1 MRTYKKRIITDVVS
15 VGMLLLAVGLIL
27 LMHRYMGDV
36 KSIYLPEA
44 KTTGMPFNIGFRWS
58 VILGMIGVILIQVVM
73 YVWTYC
79 NKNWKLFTWAT
90 GIWIYSAIVF
100 EYVSSSSKLGFFFIL
115 RDNLQYSNPDI
126 IYSVWA
132 KANMLVYAILFV
144 IGLIYL
150 SKQKNAVN
158 MLNYIMTIT
167 QEINNSKESRLY
179 LESAY
184 SSLINNSDPG
194 LIDTRTQE
202 RITNILDTL
211 EQYRMIAEK
220 RERLRYIYEQNRAQA
235 LRQAIPDP
243 VGLLSAVSSGNILK
257 SAASVI
263 YMAVDA
269 ASSYQNAVTQTDLQY
284 LQDGWQLE
292 DEEAQELHNS
302 RKSTFEYMVDM
313 VRENSLPGEYALNE
327 NAVNDFVE
335 WKDKTNLTSK
345 IQWLESNESTYEK
358 FGPFWLE
365 LAKSYYKSEEYD
377 KCLDAIKKY
386 EGISVKI
393 FRKDYDYAEAL
404 PMAIVSAKE
413 IRDKNVY
420 IQTAR
425 EYSEVILSNADGE
438 NWALR
443 YFVAQIYLD
452 LYKQTGS
459 KEYLQKAYDI
469 ALNNVNVLVESQKEL
484 NLAYLSDIQ
493 EVSVNKEAEDEDR
506 EKKEVKQ
513 YNKLLK
519 AQRKVELPPVDEA
532 LYLNCDLLFALAE
545 QLDISVDEQKKIDA
559 ILHENGEPVFL
570 TQALDEKFWFESAYK
585 KLDVQNIDI
594 DFDGKTLKIPAVC
607 IADRS
612 RITVSVDGSSG
623 NQTFQDWTVKKV
635 YRPKGADCSDFIVI
649 FTSETA
655 KKYKYESGD
664 KIAVQIT
671 PVAESADE
679 ILEYDYKATVI
690 QKAFA
695 FKTISFERAAK

>member
-1 MRTYKKRIITDVVS
+1 MRAEDDEDMSEY
-15 VGMLLLAVGLIL
+15 
-27 LMHRYMGDV
+27 
-36 KSIYLPEA
+36 
-44 KTTGMPFNIGFRWS
+44 
-58 VILGMIGVILIQVVM
+58 
-73 YVWTYC
+73 
-79 NKNWKLFTWAT
+79 
-90 GIWIYSAIVF
+90 AIV
-100 EYVSSSSKLGFFFIL
+100 EPETEGDLT
-115 RDNLQYSNPDI
+115 
-126 IYSVWA
+126 
-132 KANMLVYAILFV
+132 
-144 IGLIYL
+144 

>member
-1 MRTYKKRIITDVVS
+1 MTEEKTVETTVQESSSETISDDI
-15 VGMLLLAVGLIL
+15 
-27 LMHRYMGDV
+27 
-36 KSIYLPEA
+36 
-44 KTTGMPFNIGFRWS
+44 KTTETAQYAMERS
-58 VILGMIGVILIQVVM
+58 ETESTKESESIQDITE
-73 YVWTYC
+73 TYEDMSE
-79 NKNWKLFTWAT
+79 
-90 GIWIYSAIVF
+90 YAIV
-100 EYVSSSSKLGFFFIL
+100 EPETEGDLT
-115 RDNLQYSNPDI
+115 
-126 IYSVWA
+126 
-132 KANMLVYAILFV
+132 
-144 IGLIYL
+144 

-220 RERLRYIYEQNRAQA
+220 REKLRYIYEQNRAQA

-365 LAKSYYKSEEYD
+365 LAKSYYESEEYD

-570 TQALDEKFWFESAYK
+570 TQALDEKFWFESADK

>member
-1 MRTYKKRIITDVVS
+1 MRTYKKRSITDVVS

>member
-1 MRTYKKRIITDVVS
+1 MKKIKKALTMVMTASVALSAAECGKDVAKNNMTEEKTVETTVQES
-15 VGMLLLAVGLIL
+15 SSETIS
-27 LMHRYMGDV
+27 DDT
-36 KSIYLPEA
+36 
-44 KTTGMPFNIGFRWS
+44 KTTETAQYAMERS
-58 VILGMIGVILIQVVM
+58 ETESTKESESIQDITE
-73 YVWTYC
+73 TYEDMSE
-79 NKNWKLFTWAT
+79 
-90 GIWIYSAIVF
+90 YAIV
-100 EYVSSSSKLGFFFIL
+100 EPETEGDLT
-115 RDNLQYSNPDI
+115 
-126 IYSVWA
+126 
-132 KANMLVYAILFV
+132 
-144 IGLIYL
+144 

-365 LAKSYYKSEEYD
+365 LAKSYYESEEYD

-570 TQALDEKFWFESAYK
+570 TQALDEKFWFESADK

>member
-1 MRTYKKRIITDVVS
+1 MGGTLCKIGSPLLSFLLCSLCTPLQSIQDITETYEDMS
-15 VGMLLLAVGLIL
+15 E
-27 LMHRYMGDV
+27 Y
-36 KSIYLPEA
+36 
-44 KTTGMPFNIGFRWS
+44 
-58 VILGMIGVILIQVVM
+58 
-73 YVWTYC
+73 
-79 NKNWKLFTWAT
+79 
-90 GIWIYSAIVF
+90 AIV
-100 EYVSSSSKLGFFFIL
+100 EPETEGDLT
-115 RDNLQYSNPDI
+115 
-126 IYSVWA
+126 
-132 KANMLVYAILFV
+132 
-144 IGLIYL
+144 

-263 YMAVDA
+263 YMPVDA
-269 ASSYQNAVTQTDLQY
+269 TSSYQNAVTQTDLQY

-313 VRENSLPGEYALNE
+313 VRENSLPGECALNE

-345 IQWLESNESTYEK
+345 IQWLESNESTYKK

-365 LAKSYYKSEEYD
+365 LAKSYYESEEYD

>member
-1 MRTYKKRIITDVVS
+1 MWSESVALSAAGCGKDVAKNNMTEEKTVETTVQES
-15 VGMLLLAVGLIL
+15 SSETIS
-27 LMHRYMGDV
+27 DDT
-36 KSIYLPEA
+36 
-44 KTTGMPFNIGFRWS
+44 KTTETAQYAMERS
-58 VILGMIGVILIQVVM
+58 ETESTKESESIQDITE
-73 YVWTYC
+73 TYEDMSE
-79 NKNWKLFTWAT
+79 
-90 GIWIYSAIVF
+90 YAIV
-100 EYVSSSSKLGFFFIL
+100 EPETEGDLT
-115 RDNLQYSNPDI
+115 
-126 IYSVWA
+126 
-132 KANMLVYAILFV
+132 
-144 IGLIYL
+144 

>member
-1 MRTYKKRIITDVVS
+1 MSEY
-15 VGMLLLAVGLIL
+15 
-27 LMHRYMGDV
+27 
-36 KSIYLPEA
+36 
-44 KTTGMPFNIGFRWS
+44 
-58 VILGMIGVILIQVVM
+58 
-73 YVWTYC
+73 
-79 NKNWKLFTWAT
+79 
-90 GIWIYSAIVF
+90 AIV
-100 EYVSSSSKLGFFFIL
+100 EPETEGDLT
-115 RDNLQYSNPDI
+115 
-126 IYSVWA
+126 
-132 KANMLVYAILFV
+132 
-144 IGLIYL
+144 

>member
-1 MRTYKKRIITDVVS
+1 
-15 VGMLLLAVGLIL
+15 
-27 LMHRYMGDV
+27 
-36 KSIYLPEA
+36 
-44 KTTGMPFNIGFRWS
+44 
-58 VILGMIGVILIQVVM
+58 
-73 YVWTYC
+73 
-79 NKNWKLFTWAT
+79 
-90 GIWIYSAIVF
+90 
-100 EYVSSSSKLGFFFIL
+100 
-115 RDNLQYSNPDI
+115 
-126 IYSVWA
+126 
-132 KANMLVYAILFV
+132 
-144 IGLIYL
+144 
-150 SKQKNAVN
+150 
-158 MLNYIMTIT
+158 MTIT

-263 YMAVDA
+263 YMPVDA
-269 ASSYQNAVTQTDLQY
+269 TSSYQNAVTQTDLQY

-313 VRENSLPGEYALNE
+313 VRENSLPGECALNE

-345 IQWLESNESTYEK
+345 IQWLESNESTYKK

-365 LAKSYYKSEEYD
+365 LAKSYYESEEYD

>member
-1 MRTYKKRIITDVVS
+1 MKKIKKALTMVMTASVALSAAECGKDVAKNNMTEEKTVETTVQES
-15 VGMLLLAVGLIL
+15 SSETIS
-27 LMHRYMGDV
+27 DDT
-36 KSIYLPEA
+36 
-44 KTTGMPFNIGFRWS
+44 KTTETAQYAMERS
-58 VILGMIGVILIQVVM
+58 ETESTKESESIQDITE
-73 YVWTYC
+73 TYEDMSE
-79 NKNWKLFTWAT
+79 
-90 GIWIYSAIVF
+90 YAIV
-100 EYVSSSSKLGFFFIL
+100 EPETEGDLT
-115 RDNLQYSNPDI
+115 
-126 IYSVWA
+126 
-132 KANMLVYAILFV
+132 
-144 IGLIYL
+144 

-365 LAKSYYKSEEYD
+365 LAKSYYESEEYD

-459 KEYLQKAYDI
+459 KEYLQKAYAI

-570 TQALDEKFWFESAYK
+570 TQALDEKFWFESADK

>member
-1 MRTYKKRIITDVVS
+1 MSEY
-15 VGMLLLAVGLIL
+15 
-27 LMHRYMGDV
+27 
-36 KSIYLPEA
+36 
-44 KTTGMPFNIGFRWS
+44 
-58 VILGMIGVILIQVVM
+58 
-73 YVWTYC
+73 
-79 NKNWKLFTWAT
+79 
-90 GIWIYSAIVF
+90 AIV
-100 EYVSSSSKLGFFFIL
+100 EPETEGDLT
-115 RDNLQYSNPDI
+115 
-126 IYSVWA
+126 
-132 KANMLVYAILFV
+132 
-144 IGLIYL
+144 

-545 QLDISVDEQKKIDA
+545 KLDISVDEQKKIDD

>member
-1 MRTYKKRIITDVVS
+1 MTEEKTVETTVQESSSETISDDT
-15 VGMLLLAVGLIL
+15 
-27 LMHRYMGDV
+27 
-36 KSIYLPEA
+36 
-44 KTTGMPFNIGFRWS
+44 KTTETAQYAMERS
-58 VILGMIGVILIQVVM
+58 ETESTKESESIQDITE
-73 YVWTYC
+73 TYEDMSE
-79 NKNWKLFTWAT
+79 
-90 GIWIYSAIVF
+90 YAIV
-100 EYVSSSSKLGFFFIL
+100 EPETEGDLT
-115 RDNLQYSNPDI
+115 
-126 IYSVWA
+126 
-132 KANMLVYAILFV
+132 
-144 IGLIYL
+144 

-313 VRENSLPGEYALNE
+313 VRENSLSGEYALNE

-365 LAKSYYKSEEYD
+365 LAKSYYESEEYD

-570 TQALDEKFWFESAYK
+570 TQALDEKFWFESADK

>member
-1 MRTYKKRIITDVVS
+1 
-15 VGMLLLAVGLIL
+15 
-27 LMHRYMGDV
+27 
-36 KSIYLPEA
+36 
-44 KTTGMPFNIGFRWS
+44 
-58 VILGMIGVILIQVVM
+58 
-73 YVWTYC
+73 
-79 NKNWKLFTWAT
+79 
-90 GIWIYSAIVF
+90 
-100 EYVSSSSKLGFFFIL
+100 
-115 RDNLQYSNPDI
+115 
-126 IYSVWA
+126 
-132 KANMLVYAILFV
+132 
-144 IGLIYL
+144 
-150 SKQKNAVN
+150 
-158 MLNYIMTIT
+158 
-167 QEINNSKESRLY
+167 
-179 LESAY
+179 
-184 SSLINNSDPG
+184 
-194 LIDTRTQE
+194 
-202 RITNILDTL
+202 
-211 EQYRMIAEK
+211 
-220 RERLRYIYEQNRAQA
+220 
-235 LRQAIPDP
+235 
-243 VGLLSAVSSGNILK
+243 
-257 SAASVI
+257 
-263 YMAVDA
+263 
-269 ASSYQNAVTQTDLQY
+269 
-284 LQDGWQLE
+284 
-292 DEEAQELHNS
+292 
-302 RKSTFEYMVDM
+302 M

-585 KLDVQNIDI
+585 N
-594 DFDGKTLKIPAVC
+594 
-607 IADRS
+607 
-612 RITVSVDGSSG
+612 
-623 NQTFQDWTVKKV
+623 
-635 YRPKGADCSDFIVI
+635 
-649 FTSETA
+649 
-655 KKYKYESGD
+655 
-664 KIAVQIT
+664 
-671 PVAESADE
+671 
-679 ILEYDYKATVI
+679 
-690 QKAFA
+690 
-695 FKTISFERAAK
+695 

>member
-1 MRTYKKRIITDVVS
+1 MEKTVETTVQESSSETISDDT
-15 VGMLLLAVGLIL
+15 
-27 LMHRYMGDV
+27 
-36 KSIYLPEA
+36 
-44 KTTGMPFNIGFRWS
+44 KTTETAQYAMERS
-58 VILGMIGVILIQVVM
+58 ETESTKESESIQDITE
-73 YVWTYC
+73 TYEDMSE
-79 NKNWKLFTWAT
+79 
-90 GIWIYSAIVF
+90 YAIV
-100 EYVSSSSKLGFFFIL
+100 EPETEGDLT
-115 RDNLQYSNPDI
+115 
-126 IYSVWA
+126 
-132 KANMLVYAILFV
+132 
-144 IGLIYL
+144 

>member
-1 MRTYKKRIITDVVS
+1 MCKIGSPLLSFLLCSLCTPLQSIQDITETYEDMS
-15 VGMLLLAVGLIL
+15 E
-27 LMHRYMGDV
+27 Y
-36 KSIYLPEA
+36 
-44 KTTGMPFNIGFRWS
+44 
-58 VILGMIGVILIQVVM
+58 
-73 YVWTYC
+73 
-79 NKNWKLFTWAT
+79 
-90 GIWIYSAIVF
+90 AIV
-100 EYVSSSSKLGFFFIL
+100 EPETEGDLT
-115 RDNLQYSNPDI
+115 
-126 IYSVWA
+126 
-132 KANMLVYAILFV
+132 
-144 IGLIYL
+144 

-263 YMAVDA
+263 YMPVDA
-269 ASSYQNAVTQTDLQY
+269 TSSYQNAVTQTDLQY

-313 VRENSLPGEYALNE
+313 VRENSLPGECALNE

-345 IQWLESNESTYEK
+345 IQWLESNESTYKK

-365 LAKSYYKSEEYD
+365 LAKSYYESEEYD

>member
-1 MRTYKKRIITDVVS
+1 MQSIQDITETYEDMS
-15 VGMLLLAVGLIL
+15 E
-27 LMHRYMGDV
+27 Y
-36 KSIYLPEA
+36 
-44 KTTGMPFNIGFRWS
+44 
-58 VILGMIGVILIQVVM
+58 
-73 YVWTYC
+73 
-79 NKNWKLFTWAT
+79 
-90 GIWIYSAIVF
+90 AIV
-100 EYVSSSSKLGFFFIL
+100 EPETEGDLT
-115 RDNLQYSNPDI
+115 
-126 IYSVWA
+126 
-132 KANMLVYAILFV
+132 
-144 IGLIYL
+144 

-263 YMAVDA
+263 YMPVDA
-269 ASSYQNAVTQTDLQY
+269 TSSYQNAVTQTDLQY

-313 VRENSLPGEYALNE
+313 VRENSLPGECALNE

-345 IQWLESNESTYEK
+345 IQWLESNESTYKK

-365 LAKSYYKSEEYD
+365 LAKSYYESEEYD

>member
-1 MRTYKKRIITDVVS
+1 MKYLWTEDT
-15 VGMLLLAVGLIL
+15 GAGL
-27 LMHRYMGDV
+27 H
-36 KSIYLPEA
+36 
-44 KTTGMPFNIGFRWS
+44 F
-58 VILGMIGVILIQVVM
+58 
-73 YVWTYC
+73 
-79 NKNWKLFTWAT
+79 WKLVNQLFFDDALVVESKESNQ
-90 GIWIYSAIVF
+90 GLLDALADIDMKEDDKYYIAFDYVVDNQDMSEYAIV
-100 EYVSSSSKLGFFFIL
+100 EPETEGDLT
-115 RDNLQYSNPDI
+115 
-126 IYSVWA
+126 
-132 KANMLVYAILFV
+132 
-144 IGLIYL
+144 

>member
-1 MRTYKKRIITDVVS
+1 MSLKKIKKALTMVLTASVALSAAGCGKDVAKNNMTEEKTVETTVQES
-15 VGMLLLAVGLIL
+15 SSETIS
-27 LMHRYMGDV
+27 DDT
-36 KSIYLPEA
+36 
-44 KTTGMPFNIGFRWS
+44 KTTE
-58 VILGMIGVILIQVVM
+58 
-73 YVWTYC
+73 T
-79 NKNWKLFTWAT
+79 A
-90 GIWIYSAIVF
+90 
-100 EYVSSSSKLGFFFIL
+100 
-115 RDNLQYSNPDI
+115 QY
-126 IYSVWA
+126 A
-132 KANMLVYAILFV
+132 M
-144 IGLIYL
+144 
-150 SKQKNAVN
+150 
-158 MLNYIMTIT
+158 
-167 QEINNSKESRLY
+167 
-179 LESAY
+179 
-184 SSLINNSDPG
+184 
-194 LIDTRTQE
+194 E
-202 RITNILDTL
+202 RSET
-211 EQYRMIAEK
+211 
-220 RERLRYIYEQNRAQA
+220 
-235 LRQAIPDP
+235 
-243 VGLLSAVSSGNILK
+243 
-257 SAASVI
+257 
-263 YMAVDA
+263 
-269 ASSYQNAVTQTDLQY
+269 
-284 LQDGWQLE
+284 
-292 DEEAQELHNS
+292 
-302 RKSTFEYMVDM
+302 
-313 VRENSLPGEYALNE
+313 
-327 NAVNDFVE
+327 
-335 WKDKTNLTSK
+335 
-345 IQWLESNESTYEK
+345 EST
-358 FGPFWLE
+358 
-365 LAKSYYKSEEYD
+365 
-377 KCLDAIKKY
+377 
-386 EGISVKI
+386 
-393 FRKDYDYAEAL
+393 
-404 PMAIVSAKE
+404 KE
-413 IRDKNVY
+413 
-420 IQTAR
+420 TAR
-425 EYSEVILSNADGE
+425 EYSEVSLSNADGE

-570 TQALDEKFWFESAYK
+570 TQALDEKFWFESADK

>member
-1 MRTYKKRIITDVVS
+1 MSLKKIKKALTMVMTASVALSAAECGKDVAKNNMTEEKTVETTVQES
-15 VGMLLLAVGLIL
+15 SSETIS
-27 LMHRYMGDV
+27 DDT
-36 KSIYLPEA
+36 
-44 KTTGMPFNIGFRWS
+44 KTTETAQYAMERS
-58 VILGMIGVILIQVVM
+58 ETESTKESESIQDITE
-73 YVWTYC
+73 TYEDMSE
-79 NKNWKLFTWAT
+79 
-90 GIWIYSAIVF
+90 YAIV
-100 EYVSSSSKLGFFFIL
+100 EPETEGDLT
-115 RDNLQYSNPDI
+115 
-126 IYSVWA
+126 
-132 KANMLVYAILFV
+132 
-144 IGLIYL
+144 

-365 LAKSYYKSEEYD
+365 LAKSYYESEEYD

-570 TQALDEKFWFESAYK
+570 TQALDEKFWFESADK

>member
-1 MRTYKKRIITDVVS
+1 MSEY
-15 VGMLLLAVGLIL
+15 
-27 LMHRYMGDV
+27 
-36 KSIYLPEA
+36 
-44 KTTGMPFNIGFRWS
+44 
-58 VILGMIGVILIQVVM
+58 
-73 YVWTYC
+73 
-79 NKNWKLFTWAT
+79 
-90 GIWIYSAIVF
+90 AIV
-100 EYVSSSSKLGFFFIL
+100 EPETEGDLT
-115 RDNLQYSNPDI
+115 
-126 IYSVWA
+126 
-132 KANMLVYAILFV
+132 
-144 IGLIYL
+144 

-365 LAKSYYKSEEYD
+365 LAKSYYESEEYD

>member
-1 MRTYKKRIITDVVS
+1 MSLKKIKKALTMGLTASGALSAAGCGKDVAKNNMTEEKTVETTVQES
-15 VGMLLLAVGLIL
+15 SSETIS
-27 LMHRYMGDV
+27 DDT
-36 KSIYLPEA
+36 
-44 KTTGMPFNIGFRWS
+44 KTTETAQYAMERS
-58 VILGMIGVILIQVVM
+58 ETESTKESESIQDITE
-73 YVWTYC
+73 TYEDMSE
-79 NKNWKLFTWAT
+79 
-90 GIWIYSAIVF
+90 YAIV
-100 EYVSSSSKLGFFFIL
+100 EPETEGDLT
-115 RDNLQYSNPDI
+115 
-126 IYSVWA
+126 
-132 KANMLVYAILFV
+132 
-144 IGLIYL
+144 

>member
-1 MRTYKKRIITDVVS
+1 MERSETESTKESESIQDITETYEDMS
-15 VGMLLLAVGLIL
+15 E
-27 LMHRYMGDV
+27 Y
-36 KSIYLPEA
+36 
-44 KTTGMPFNIGFRWS
+44 
-58 VILGMIGVILIQVVM
+58 
-73 YVWTYC
+73 
-79 NKNWKLFTWAT
+79 
-90 GIWIYSAIVF
+90 AIV
-100 EYVSSSSKLGFFFIL
+100 EPETEGDLT
-115 RDNLQYSNPDI
+115 
-126 IYSVWA
+126 
-132 KANMLVYAILFV
+132 
-144 IGLIYL
+144 

-365 LAKSYYKSEEYD
+365 LAKSYYESEEYD

-570 TQALDEKFWFESAYK
+570 TQALDEKFWFESADK

>member
-1 MRTYKKRIITDVVS
+1 MSLKKIKKALTMVLTASVALSAAGCGIDVAKNNMTEEKTVETTVQES
-15 VGMLLLAVGLIL
+15 SSETIS
-27 LMHRYMGDV
+27 DDT
-36 KSIYLPEA
+36 
-44 KTTGMPFNIGFRWS
+44 KTTETAQYAMERS
-58 VILGMIGVILIQVVM
+58 ETESTKESESIQDITE
-73 YVWTYC
+73 TYEDMSE
-79 NKNWKLFTWAT
+79 
-90 GIWIYSAIVF
+90 YAIV
-100 EYVSSSSKLGFFFIL
+100 EPETEGDLT
-115 RDNLQYSNPDI
+115 
-126 IYSVWA
+126 
-132 KANMLVYAILFV
+132 
-144 IGLIYL
+144 

>member
-1 MRTYKKRIITDVVS
+1 
-15 VGMLLLAVGLIL
+15 
-27 LMHRYMGDV
+27 
-36 KSIYLPEA
+36 
-44 KTTGMPFNIGFRWS
+44 
-58 VILGMIGVILIQVVM
+58 
-73 YVWTYC
+73 
-79 NKNWKLFTWAT
+79 
-90 GIWIYSAIVF
+90 
-100 EYVSSSSKLGFFFIL
+100 
-115 RDNLQYSNPDI
+115 
-126 IYSVWA
+126 
-132 KANMLVYAILFV
+132 
-144 IGLIYL
+144 
-150 SKQKNAVN
+150 
-158 MLNYIMTIT
+158 
-167 QEINNSKESRLY
+167 
-179 LESAY
+179 
-184 SSLINNSDPG
+184 
-194 LIDTRTQE
+194 
-202 RITNILDTL
+202 
-211 EQYRMIAEK
+211 
-220 RERLRYIYEQNRAQA
+220 
-235 LRQAIPDP
+235 
-243 VGLLSAVSSGNILK
+243 
-257 SAASVI
+257 
-263 YMAVDA
+263 
-269 ASSYQNAVTQTDLQY
+269 
-284 LQDGWQLE
+284 
-292 DEEAQELHNS
+292 
-302 RKSTFEYMVDM
+302 MVDM

-365 LAKSYYKSEEYD
+365 LAKSYYESEEYD

-570 TQALDEKFWFESAYK
+570 TQALDEKFWFESADK

>member
-1 MRTYKKRIITDVVS
+1 MSLKKIKKALTMVMTASVALSAAECGKDVAKNNMTEEKTVETTVQES
-15 VGMLLLAVGLIL
+15 SSETIS
-27 LMHRYMGDV
+27 DD
-36 KSIYLPEA
+36 I
-44 KTTGMPFNIGFRWS
+44 KTTETAQYAMERS
-58 VILGMIGVILIQVVM
+58 ETESTKESESIQDITE
-73 YVWTYC
+73 TYEDMSE
-79 NKNWKLFTWAT
+79 
-90 GIWIYSAIVF
+90 YAIV
-100 EYVSSSSKLGFFFIL
+100 EPETEGDLT
-115 RDNLQYSNPDI
+115 
-126 IYSVWA
+126 
-132 KANMLVYAILFV
+132 
-144 IGLIYL
+144 

-313 VRENSLPGEYALNE
+313 VRENSLSGEYALNE

-365 LAKSYYKSEEYD
+365 LAKSYYESEEYD

-570 TQALDEKFWFESAYK
+570 TQALDEKFWFESADK

>member
-1 MRTYKKRIITDVVS
+1 MVSESIQDITETYEDMS
-15 VGMLLLAVGLIL
+15 E
-27 LMHRYMGDV
+27 Y
-36 KSIYLPEA
+36 
-44 KTTGMPFNIGFRWS
+44 
-58 VILGMIGVILIQVVM
+58 
-73 YVWTYC
+73 
-79 NKNWKLFTWAT
+79 
-90 GIWIYSAIVF
+90 AIV
-100 EYVSSSSKLGFFFIL
+100 EPETEGDLT
-115 RDNLQYSNPDI
+115 
-126 IYSVWA
+126 
-132 KANMLVYAILFV
+132 
-144 IGLIYL
+144 